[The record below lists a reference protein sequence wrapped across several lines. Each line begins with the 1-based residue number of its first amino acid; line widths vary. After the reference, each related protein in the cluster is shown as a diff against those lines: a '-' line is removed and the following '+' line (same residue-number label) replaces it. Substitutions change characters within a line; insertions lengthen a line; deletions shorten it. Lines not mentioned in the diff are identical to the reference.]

1 MIDMPIGTSKTALIY
16 AVKKNPTRLSIQQ
29 QEKSFGLQLLE
40 FLGVQVLA
48 LGLSVLTGG
57 VASAIGLGAG
67 LSNFAAAFI
76 SFGIET
82 ATDFAVNQIYDKL
95 TSEVT
100 VKSTALNLLPA
111 IGGVGKLTRA
121 ARTTRILKLAKE
133 TKILEKLG
141 VITANNLEDV
151 VRQVTGKKIL
161 SDKLIFDFTKQVN
174 NETLLYTIG
183 KLARNDFYTGF
194 KKYSFNQLN
203 DLLKIEK
210 NIQKI
215 SPTLVQKIPHVNEK
229 NANKWLS
236 EYGLNIEKIS
246 KISTNGWYNIMT
258 NLHKK
263 GVGKNLLLNA
273 NLMRGSKIYNN
284 KLLNLLH
291 QTQIKL
297 NKVLNYLNPNFY
309 IQKVTKKLLAP
320 IEKQIITIK
329 QKVISKITDKTK
341 KILSKFETKAIK
353 KGQLLPF
360 SYGSDVFLAV
370 KIVPLSVAGEV
381 ALTIYYKNSK
391 YVPIVV
397 MTTLIKAEQFVLA
410 PEPFKFYMNSEWFI
424 GWGFKKTSL
433 FNLVSFAPLAYQQVV
448 KDSFKI
454 YRTIAKILKMQEQ
467 FKNNFNKDKLL
478 NTLEDS
484 AITSLLGNGL
494 VFQTYKQLRTKQ
506 DLNKTIKTKTLLNSK
521 KFILKKI
528 YSKKSKW

>member
-1 MIDMPIGTSKTALIY
+1 MPIGTSKTALIY

-40 FLGVQVLA
+40 FLGIQVLA

>member
-1 MIDMPIGTSKTALIY
+1 MPIGTSKTALIY
-16 AVKKNPTRLSIQQ
+16 LVKKPTRLSIHR
-29 QEKSFGLQLLE
+29 QEKDFGLQLLE
-40 FLGVQVLA
+40 FLGIQVLA

-57 VASAIGLGAG
+57 IASAVGLGAG

-76 SFGIET
+76 SFGVET
-82 ATDFAVNQIYDKL
+82 ATDFAVNQIYDSL

-100 VKSTALNLLPA
+100 ATSTTLNLLPA

-141 VITANNLEDV
+141 VITAKNLEDI
-151 VRQVTGKKIL
+151 VRQVAGKKIL
-161 SDKLIFDFTKQVN
+161 SDKLIFDFTKQAN

-183 KLARNDFYTGF
+183 KLARNDFYKGF
-194 KKYSFNQLN
+194 KVSNLETIN
-203 DLLKIEK
+203 NLLKIEK

-215 SPTLVQKIPHVNEK
+215 SPTLVQKIPRINEK

-236 EYGLNIEKIS
+236 EYGLNIDKIS
-246 KISTNGWYNIMT
+246 KINTNEWYNIMT

-263 GVGKNLLLNA
+263 GVGKNLILNA

-284 KLLNLLH
+284 VLLNILH
-291 QTQIKL
+291 QTPIKL
-297 NKVLNYLNPNFY
+297 NNVLNHLNPNFY

-320 IEKQIITIK
+320 VEKRIIAIK

-360 SYGSDVFLAV
+360 AYGSDVFLAV

-381 ALTIYYKNSK
+381 VLTIYYKSPK
-391 YVPIVV
+391 YAPIVV
-397 MTTLIKAEQFVLA
+397 MTTLIKAEQFILA
-410 PEPFKFYMNSEWFI
+410 TEPFVYYMNSEWFI
-424 GWGFKKTSL
+424 GWGTNKISL
-433 FNLVSFAPLAYQQVV
+433 FNLVSFAPVAYQQVV

-454 YRTIAKILKMQEQ
+454 YRTIAKTLKFQEQ

-484 AITSLLGNGL
+484 VVTSLLGNGL
-494 VFQTYKQLRTKQ
+494 AFQTYKQFRTKQ
-506 DLNKTIKTKTLLNSK
+506 DLNKTIKAKTLSSSK
-521 KFILKKI
+521 KLILNKI
-528 YSKKSKW
+528 KSKRSKW